1 MSWNERVGEAD
12 DDVEGGARELE
23 AVTLH
28 VGLVRMW
35 RRLLCVSLLLMC
47 SVNGVAH
54 AARLGYVTGVTVS
67 TTTTVTYHLVD

>member
-35 RRLLCVSLLLMC
+35 RRLLCVPLLLTC

-54 AARLGYVTGVTVS
+54 AARLGYVTVS
-67 TTTTVTYHLVD
+67 TTTVTYHLAD